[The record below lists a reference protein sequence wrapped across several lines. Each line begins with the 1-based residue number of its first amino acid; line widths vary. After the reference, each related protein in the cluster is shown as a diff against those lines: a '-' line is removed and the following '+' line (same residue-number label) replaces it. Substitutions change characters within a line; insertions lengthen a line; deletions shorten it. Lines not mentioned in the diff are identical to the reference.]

1 MNWPPKEFSK
11 TALHDERYNT
21 LYYMND
27 PKGNFRMFR
36 WIDNNIVK
44 MVSNIHMG
52 SKDEVIMK
60 PRKKPRINEFNRK
73 HIRLVWGDDHVVSI
87 KIPTLINDYNM
98 WMLGVDLVD
107 QLIAYYRPK
116 IRCRRTWMPLL
127 LHCLDIIR
135 VNSYV
140 LYKETSYLHPAVNDD
155 EIDSHK
161 QFLIEFTNSLIR
173 RAKLE
178 DRTAPVT
185 RQATPVGTVEPVIH
199 LDRTSQL
206 HFSRTKPSLKTFDH
220 VRFLDGDHTL
230 IPHTQRVCKYCQYL
244 AAVARVKKEPLPV
257 ANRAR
262 KECRI
267 CKVNLCDNHKDLFHA
282 R

>member
-1 MNWPPKEFSK
+1 
-11 TALHDERYNT
+11 
-21 LYYMND
+21 MND

-52 SKDEVIMK
+52 TEDEVIMK
-60 PRKKPRINEFNRK
+60 PRKKPRLNEFNRK
-73 HIRLVWGDDHVVSI
+73 HICLVWGDDHVVSI
-87 KIPTLINDYNM
+87 KIPTLINNYNM

-161 QFLIEFTNSLIR
+161 QFLIEFVNSLIC
-173 RAKLE
+173 RAKKE
-178 DRTAPVT
+178 NRTAPVT
-185 RQATPVGTVEPVIH
+185 R
-199 LDRTSQL
+199 
-206 HFSRTKPSLKTFDH
+206 
-220 VRFLDGDHTL
+220 
-230 IPHTQRVCKYCQYL
+230 
-244 AAVARVKKEPLPV
+244 
-257 ANRAR
+257 
-262 KECRI
+262 
-267 CKVNLCDNHKDLFHA
+267 
-282 R
+282 

>member
-1 MNWPPKEFSK
+1 M
-11 TALHDERYNT
+11 
-21 LYYMND
+21 
-27 PKGNFRMFR
+27 
-36 WIDNNIVK
+36 
-44 MVSNIHMG
+44 
-52 SKDEVIMK
+52 
-60 PRKKPRINEFNRK
+60 
-73 HIRLVWGDDHVVSI
+73 
-87 KIPTLINDYNM
+87 
-98 WMLGVDLVD
+98 
-107 QLIAYYRPK
+107 
-116 IRCRRTWMPLL
+116 
-127 LHCLDIIR
+127 
-135 VNSYV
+135 

-178 DRTAPVT
+178 DKNAPVT

-220 VRFLDGDHTL
+220 VCFLDGDHTL
-230 IPHTQRVCKYCQYL
+230 IPHKQRVCKYCQYL

-257 ANRAR
+257 VIRAR